1 MNIISKAGFLP
12 GRRTYSYLDDRFVS
26 NISEKSK
33 QINVYDL
40 PLIKLTKS
48 IFMYFERNVYIFYHV
63 KVINAYRIH

>member
-1 MNIISKAGFLP
+1 MNIINKAGFLP
-12 GRRTYSYLDDRFVS
+12 GRRSHSYLDDRFVS